1 MAAKPKKIVA
11 VVSEFNDLL
20 QEIKAVEAQLETLK
34 SRKRSMSDALVQR
47 FSDEGVEKLGFDT
60 EDGPRSASLYKVMY
74 ARMRE
79 GVDTEEALKALR
91 KNGLG
96 DLIKESW
103 NASTLSAWFREQD
116 REGKSVPPGLDAVFS
131 AEPNWEVRVT
141 KG

>member
-20 QEIKAVEAQLETLK
+20 QEIKAVEAQLEVLK

-60 EDGPRSASLYKVMY
+60 DDGPRNASLYKVMY

-116 REGKSVPPGLDAVFS
+116 REGKSVPAGLDAVFS